1 MYNSS
6 FANRFSVLLKRELSI
21 LLKQSSTYISFF
33 LLTIITGIY
42 FFIFNGF
49 FINQTVDLKYY
60 FSIFPYIS
68 IVALPCLSFNIFK
81 DEGIFNSIAVND
93 FTKIF
98 IKWLSCFI
106 IFALS
111 IFAGITTPILVNQFG
126 NIEISQILTGY
137 LSILFYGASIISLS
151 IFIQIILKN
160 KIASLIIT
168 ILILFI
174 FNSIHII
181 PQHINLSEGFLFNLL
196 QNISFAWHYDSA
208 SKGIFNTKDF
218 SFYFFVGILF
228 LYLSSCFY
236 KKTKGYK
243 FNFQNKIIILILLFL
258 IFDTSLFY
266 KKIDLTKNKKYSLT
280 NETEQIVTE
289 LSKPINITYAYSPE
303 LANINPQINEIKDFL
318 KLYSDLSNNINLY
331 IEKVTEKNEIKNK
344 LKNFEIPPLQI
355 ETENSLN
362 QKTTSVFSSIILETS
377 DNYKTIPF
385 AYNTNMLEYLLTSN
399 ILALETNKT
408 QSVIVYAG
416 NNLSLEDEY
425 LDIVEWLK
433 YSGFLVFTDIKI
445 SQLKNTDIE
454 IPLLLLGTSEL
465 TIEDCHEIENQF
477 FAGRKILVTTS
488 PNSFNINTD
497 WLIDEEKQH
506 DNFINML
513 SYWGINIDNNLVLDK
528 SCYQIK
534 LQSSEYSTDYK
545 ILDYPFWLKTNSGI
559 YFWTS
564 PITYETNKNFSA
576 KILQQSSAESWLKN
590 IINEDDNF
598 INTSPL
604 NEKNN
609 QPDLR
614 TQGKYNLAVEF
625 SGTFNGY
632 FNSKSKENKI
642 VIIGN
647 QYFASKMI
655 SFTNSFENLNYV
667 SDLIL
672 DLTEKEFLSNLKNKS
687 ADNFGFTKILDDIQL
702 NYLMG
707 LSILVTIITPIFIFI
722 IFILVRKIVK
732 DKK

>member
-98 IKWLSCFI
+98 VKWLSCFI
-106 IFALS
+106 IFCFS
-111 IFAGITTPILVNQFG
+111 IFVGITTPILVNKFG

-236 KKTKGYK
+236 KKIKGYK

-303 LANINPQINEIKDFL
+303 LTNINPQINEIKDFL

-331 IEKVTEKNEIKNK
+331 IEKVTEKSEIKNK

-362 QKTTSVFSSIILETS
+362 QTTTSVFSSIILETS
-377 DNYKTIPF
+377 DNYKTIPLV
-385 AYNTNMLEYLLTSN
+385 YNTNMLEYLLTSN
-399 ILALETNKT
+399 ILALETNQS
-408 QSVIVYAG
+408 QSVIVITG
-416 NNLSLEDEY
+416 NNLSLENEY
-425 LDIVEWLK
+425 LDIIEWLK

-454 IPLLLLGTSEL
+454 IPLLLLGSSEL
-465 TIEDCHEIENQF
+465 TMEDCHEIENQF
-477 FAGRKILVTTS
+477 FSGRKLLVTTS
-488 PNSFNINTD
+488 PNSFNINSD
-497 WLIDEEKQH
+497 WLIDEEKQQ

-513 SYWGINIDNNLVLDK
+513 SYWGIDIDNKLVLDK

-534 LQSSEYSTDYK
+534 LQASEYSDNYK
-545 ILDYPFWLKTNSGI
+545 IIDYPFWIKTNSGI

-672 DLTEKEFLSNLKNKS
+672 GLTEKEFLSNLKNKS
-687 ADNFGFTKILDDIQL
+687 TDNFGFTKILDDIQL

-707 LSILVTIITPIFIFI
+707 LSILVTIISPIFIFI
-722 IFILVRKIVK
+722 IFILVRKIFK
-732 DKK
+732 EK

>member
-42 FFIFNGF
+42 FFVFNGF

-106 IFALS
+106 IFTLS
-111 IFAGITTPILVNQFG
+111 IFVGITTPILVNQFG
-126 NIEISQILTGY
+126 NIEVAQILTGY

-151 IFIQIILKN
+151 IFIQIIFKN

-181 PQHINLSEGFLFNLL
+181 PNHIKINNSVVAFLENF
-196 QNISFAWHYDSA
+196 SFAWHYDSA

-228 LYLSSCFY
+228 LYLASCFC
-236 KKTKGYK
+236 KKSKGYK
-243 FNFQNKIIILILLFL
+243 FNFQNKIILLILLFL
-258 IFDTSLFY
+258 LLDTSLFY
-266 KKIDLTKNKKYSLT
+266 KKIDLTKNKKYSVT
-280 NETEQIVTE
+280 QETEKIIKE

-303 LANINPQINEIKDFL
+303 LANINSQISEIKDFL
-318 KLYSDLSNNINLY
+318 TLYSNLSSNINLY
-331 IEKVTEKNEIKNK
+331 FEKVTSQNDVAKK
-344 LKNFEIPPLQI
+344 LQNFEIQPLQI

-362 QKTTSVFSSIILETS
+362 QNYTSVYSSIILETS

-385 AYNTNMLEYLLTSN
+385 TYNTNMLEYLLTSN

-445 SQLKNTDIE
+445 SQLQNTSIE

-497 WLIDEEKQH
+497 WLIDEEKQQ

-534 LQSSEYSTDYK
+534 LHASEYSTDYK

-614 TQGKYNLAVEF
+614 TQGKYNLACEF

-655 SFTNSFENLNYV
+655 SFTNRFENLNYV

-722 IFILVRKIVK
+722 IFILVRKIIK

>member
-98 IKWLSCFI
+98 VKWLSCFI
-106 IFALS
+106 IFCFS
-111 IFAGITTPILVNQFG
+111 IFVGITTPILVNKFG

-236 KKTKGYK
+236 KKIKGYK

-303 LANINPQINEIKDFL
+303 LTNINPQINEIKDFL

-331 IEKVTEKNEIKNK
+331 IEKVTEKSEIKNK

-362 QKTTSVFSSIILETS
+362 QTTTSVFSSIILETS
-377 DNYKTIPF
+377 DNYKTIPLV
-385 AYNTNMLEYLLTSN
+385 YNTNMLEYLLTSN
-399 ILALETNKT
+399 ILALETNQS
-408 QSVIVYAG
+408 QSVIVITG
-416 NNLSLEDEY
+416 NNLSLENEY
-425 LDIVEWLK
+425 LDIIEWLK

-454 IPLLLLGTSEL
+454 IPLLLLGSSEL
-465 TIEDCHEIENQF
+465 TMEDCHEIENQF
-477 FAGRKILVTTS
+477 FSGRKLLVTTS
-488 PNSFNINTD
+488 PNSFNINSD
-497 WLIDEEKQH
+497 WLIDEEKQQ

-513 SYWGINIDNNLVLDK
+513 SYWGIDIDNKLVLDK

-534 LQSSEYSTDYK
+534 LQASEYSDNYK
-545 ILDYPFWLKTNSGI
+545 IIDYPFWIKTNSGI

-614 TQGKYNLAVEF
+614 TQKKYNLAVEF

-672 DLTEKEFLSNLKNKS
+672 DLTEKEFLSKLKNKS

-707 LSILVTIITPIFIFI
+707 LSILVTIIVPIFVLSIFVLI
-722 IFILVRKIVK
+722 RKIFK
-732 DKK
+732 EK

>member
-42 FFIFNGF
+42 FFVFNGF

-106 IFALS
+106 IFTLS
-111 IFAGITTPILVNQFG
+111 IFVGITTPILVNQFG
-126 NIEISQILTGY
+126 NIEVAQILTGY

-160 KIASLIIT
+160 KIANLIIT

-174 FNSIHII
+174 FNSIHTI

-208 SKGIFNTKDF
+208 SKGILNTKDF

-331 IEKVTEKNEIKNK
+331 IEKVTEKSEIKNK

-362 QKTTSVFSSIILETS
+362 QTTTSVFSSIILETS
-377 DNYKTIPF
+377 DNYKTIPL

-399 ILALETNKT
+399 ILALETNQS
-408 QSVIVYAG
+408 QSVIVITG
-416 NNLSLEDEY
+416 NNLSLENEY
-425 LDIVEWLK
+425 LDIIEWLK

-465 TIEDCHEIENQF
+465 TMEDCHEIENQF

-488 PNSFNINTD
+488 PNSFNINSD
-497 WLIDEEKQH
+497 WLIDEEKQQ

-513 SYWGINIDNNLVLDK
+513 SYWGIDIDNKLVLDK

-534 LQSSEYSTDYK
+534 LQSSEYSDNYK
-545 ILDYPFWLKTNSGI
+545 IIDYPFWIKTNSGI
-559 YFWTS
+559 YFWPS
-564 PITYETNKNFSA
+564 AINYDTNKNFSA

-590 IINEDDNF
+590 IYNLDGNI

-604 NEKNN
+604 NEKNI
-609 QPDLR
+609 QPELQ
-614 TQGKYNLAVEF
+614 TQKKYNLAVEF

-632 FNSKSKENKI
+632 FNSKSKENKLI
-642 VIIGN
+642 IIGS
-647 QYFASKMI
+647 QYFVSKMI
-655 SFTNSFENLNYV
+655 SYTNSFENLNFV

-672 DLTEKEFLSNLKNKS
+672 NLTEKEFLSKLKNKS
-687 ADNFGFTKILDDIQL
+687 ADDFGFTKILDEIQL
-702 NYLMG
+702 QYLLR
-707 LSILVTIITPIFIFI
+707 LSILITIIVPIFVLSIFVLI
-722 IFILVRKIVK
+722 RKIFK
-732 DKK
+732 EK

>member
-68 IVALPCLSFNIFK
+68 IIALPCLSFNIFK

-98 IKWLSCFI
+98 VKWLSCFI
-106 IFALS
+106 IFCFS
-111 IFAGITTPILVNQFG
+111 IFVGITTPILVNQFG

-318 KLYSDLSNNINLY
+318 KFYSDLSNNINLY
-331 IEKVTEKNEIKNK
+331 IEKVTEKSEIKNK

-362 QKTTSVFSSIILETS
+362 QTTTSVFSSIILETS
-377 DNYKTIPF
+377 DNYKTIPLV
-385 AYNTNMLEYLLTSN
+385 YNTNMLEYLLTSN
-399 ILALETNKT
+399 ILALETNQS
-408 QSVIVYAG
+408 QSVIVITG
-416 NNLSLEDEY
+416 NNLSLENEY
-425 LDIVEWLK
+425 LDIIEWLK

-454 IPLLLLGTSEL
+454 IPLLLLGSSEL
-465 TIEDCHEIENQF
+465 TMEDCHEIENQF
-477 FAGRKILVTTS
+477 FSGRKLLVTTS
-488 PNSFNINTD
+488 PNSFNINSD
-497 WLIDEEKQH
+497 WLIDEEKQQ

-513 SYWGINIDNNLVLDK
+513 SYWGIDIDNKLVLDK

-534 LQSSEYSTDYK
+534 LQASEYSDNYK
-545 ILDYPFWLKTNSGI
+545 IIDYPFWIKTNSGI

-614 TQGKYNLAVEF
+614 TQKKYNLAVEF

-672 DLTEKEFLSNLKNKS
+672 DLTEKEFLSKLKNKS

-707 LSILVTIITPIFIFI
+707 LSILVTIIVPIFVLSIFVLI
-722 IFILVRKIVK
+722 RKIFK
-732 DKK
+732 EK

>member
-42 FFIFNGF
+42 FFVFNGF

-81 DEGIFNSIAVND
+81 DEAIFNSIAVND

-106 IFALS
+106 IFAIS

-126 NIEISQILTGY
+126 NIEVAQIFTGY

-151 IFIQIILKN
+151 IFIQIIFKN

-181 PQHINLSEGFLFNLL
+181 PNHIKINNSVVSFLENF
-196 QNISFAWHYDSA
+196 SFAWHYDSA
-208 SKGIFNTKDF
+208 SKGILNTKDF
-218 SFYFFVGILF
+218 AFYFFVGILF
-228 LYLSSCFY
+228 LYLASCFC
-236 KKTKGYK
+236 KKSKGYK
-243 FNFQNKIIILILLFL
+243 FNFQNKIILLILLFL
-258 IFDTSLFY
+258 LLDTSLFY
-266 KKIDLTKNKKYSLT
+266 KKIDLTKNKKYSVT
-280 NETEQIVTE
+280 QETEKIIKE

-303 LANINPQINEIKDFL
+303 LANINSQISEIKDFL
-318 KLYSDLSNNINLY
+318 TLYSNLSSNINLY
-331 IEKVTEKNEIKNK
+331 IEKVTEKSEIKNK

-362 QKTTSVFSSIILETS
+362 QTTTSVFSSIILETS
-377 DNYKTIPF
+377 DNYKTIPL

-399 ILALETNKT
+399 ILALETNQS
-408 QSVIVYAG
+408 QSVIVITG
-416 NNLSLEDEY
+416 NSLSLENEY
-425 LDIVEWLK
+425 LDIIEWLK

-454 IPLLLLGTSEL
+454 IPLLLLGSSEL
-465 TIEDCHEIENQF
+465 TMEDCHEIENQF
-477 FAGRKILVTTS
+477 FSGRKILVTTS
-488 PNSFNINTD
+488 PNSFNINSD
-497 WLIDEEKQH
+497 WLIDEEKQQ

-513 SYWGINIDNNLVLDK
+513 SHWGIDIDNKLVLDK

-534 LQSSEYSTDYK
+534 LQSSEYSDNYK
-545 ILDYPFWLKTNSGI
+545 IIDYPFWIKTNSGI
-559 YFWTS
+559 YFWPS
-564 PITYETNKNFSA
+564 AINYDTNKNFSA

-590 IINEDDNF
+590 IYNLDGNI

-604 NEKNN
+604 NEKNI
-609 QPDLR
+609 QPELQ
-614 TQGKYNLAVEF
+614 TQKKYNLAVEF
-625 SGTFNGY
+625 SGTFSGY
-632 FNSKSKENKI
+632 FNSKSKENKLI
-642 VIIGN
+642 IIGS
-647 QYFASKMI
+647 QYFVSKMI
-655 SFTNSFENLNYV
+655 SYTNSFENLNYV

-672 DLTEKEFLSNLKNKS
+672 NLTEKEFLSKLKNKS
-687 ADNFGFTKILDDIQL
+687 ADDFGFTKILDEIQL
-702 NYLMG
+702 QYLLR
-707 LSILVTIITPIFIFI
+707 LSILITIIVPIFVLSIFVLI
-722 IFILVRKIVK
+722 RKIFK
-732 DKK
+732 EK

>member
-98 IKWLSCFI
+98 VKWLSCFI

-111 IFAGITTPILVNQFG
+111 IFAGITTPILINQFG
-126 NIEISQILTGY
+126 NIEVAQILTGY

-151 IFIQIILKN
+151 IFIQIIFKN

-318 KLYSDLSNNINLY
+318 KFYSDLSNNINLY
-331 IEKVTEKNEIKNK
+331 IEKVTEKSEIKNK

-362 QKTTSVFSSIILETS
+362 QTTTSVFSSIILETS
-377 DNYKTIPF
+377 DNYKTIPLV
-385 AYNTNMLEYLLTSN
+385 YNTNMLEYLLTSN
-399 ILALETNKT
+399 ILALETNQS
-408 QSVIVYAG
+408 QSVIVITG
-416 NNLSLEDEY
+416 NNLSLENEY
-425 LDIVEWLK
+425 LDIIEWLK

-454 IPLLLLGTSEL
+454 IPLLLLGSSEL
-465 TIEDCHEIENQF
+465 TMEDCHEIENQF
-477 FAGRKILVTTS
+477 FSGRKILVTTS
-488 PNSFNINTD
+488 PNSFNINSD
-497 WLIDEEKQH
+497 WLIDEEKQQ

-513 SYWGINIDNNLVLDK
+513 SYWGIDIDNKLVLDK

-534 LQSSEYSTDYK
+534 LQSSEYSDNYK
-545 ILDYPFWLKTNSGI
+545 IIDYPFWLKTNSGI

-672 DLTEKEFLSNLKNKS
+672 GLTEKEFLSNLKNKS
-687 ADNFGFTKILDDIQL
+687 TDNFGFTKILDDIQL

-707 LSILVTIITPIFIFI
+707 LSILVTIISPIFIFI
-722 IFILVRKIVK
+722 IFILVRKIFK
-732 DKK
+732 EK